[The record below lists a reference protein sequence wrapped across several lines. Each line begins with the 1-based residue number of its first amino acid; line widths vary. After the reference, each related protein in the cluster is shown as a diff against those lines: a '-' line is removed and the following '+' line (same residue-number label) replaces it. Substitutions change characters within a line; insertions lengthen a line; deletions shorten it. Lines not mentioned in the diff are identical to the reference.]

1 MTSRFTGL
9 AATQRGR
16 TGQVAKAFKGLAA
29 DLKNKQVFNPDC
41 DEPQT
46 LEAAKRVIVAL
57 QQQLADAE
65 ALIAEMRAASNSDAP
80 AATADAEANS
90 DAPAATAD
98 TVHLWNTARVARESH
113 VAVCTICRNVDLLG
127 GIRVGKDWLF
137 PVGTTYGRRRK
148 RK

>member
-29 DLKNKQVFNPDC
+29 DMKRRQTIESPDC
-41 DEPQT
+41 DEPQA
-46 LEAAKRVIVAL
+46 LDAAKRVIVAL

-65 ALIAEMRAASNSDAP
+65 TLIDEMRAA
-80 AATADAEANS
+80 ANS

-137 PVGTTYGRRRK
+137 PVGTTYGRK
-148 RK
+148 RKAK